1 VRPQEPLIVLP
12 DTSVMIAAVKVH
24 ESLAGRVEEGQPATV
39 KIDAIGGRVFTGVV
53 ESIGVMAESQG
64 RWMDPNRREYTVKIA
79 LQNVGDGV
87 RLKPAMRCE
96 ATITLGR
103 VENVVAVPL
112 QAVFTDEMVRFVYVP
127 RDGRYARVPVKI
139 GRRSDTLA
147 EIAAGLSPRERVLV
161 REPSPGEVLR
171 EAWDAAALKLVGLEI
186 GEDGKPLPIGGGQ
199 PSEPDRPIVAGQDGP
214 GRGGPGPGGRGGRA
228 REGAQANRPGRQGG
242 NRPAAARP
250 PESKPAET
258 KPAETTGET
267 TTTTTDTKS

>member
-1 VRPQEPLIVLP
+1 
-12 DTSVMIAAVKVH
+12 
-24 ESLAGRVEEGQPATV
+24 
-39 KIDAIGGRVFTGVV
+39 
-53 ESIGVMAESQG
+53 MAESQG

-147 EIAAGLSPRERVLV
+147 EIAAGLSPGERVLV

-186 GEDGKPLPIGGGQ
+186 GEDGKPLPIGGGH
-199 PSEPDRPIVAGQDGP
+199 
-214 GRGGPGPGGRGGRA
+214 RGGPGWAGAGRSRSGWARGPRARGRASQSARTPGGQPPGGGASAGEQA
-228 REGAQANRPGRQGG
+228 RRDEARRDDRRDDDHDHRHQIVSAQPVARSSSLAAPLKSALPARRRSNWPGVEG
-242 NRPAAARP
+242 
-250 PESKPAET
+250 
-258 KPAETTGET
+258 
-267 TTTTTDTKS
+267 